1 MSARVGLAPEAQ
13 AFSFYIN
20 GGLDKRK
27 LEKNYIETMRALAEL
42 NQILGE
48 NEKAVMI
55 AAKHLDFQ
63 VSTEIL
69 DLQVWVSDCIA
80 LSTYFL

>member
-1 MSARVGLAPEAQ
+1 
-13 AFSFYIN
+13 
-20 GGLDKRK
+20 
-27 LEKNYIETMRALAEL
+27 MRALAEL